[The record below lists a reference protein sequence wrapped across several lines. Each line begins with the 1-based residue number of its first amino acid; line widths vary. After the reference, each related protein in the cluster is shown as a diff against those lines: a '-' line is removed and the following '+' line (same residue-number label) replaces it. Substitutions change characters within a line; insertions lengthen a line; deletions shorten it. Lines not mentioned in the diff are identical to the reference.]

1 MGHRNGVGSGQN
13 DRHALATFAREANA
27 MDDMPGPPHTP
38 VKIAIYDLDRTITR
52 WPTWTPF
59 LLHAVL
65 RHAPWRVALLP
76 VVLGAA
82 GLKALGV
89 IHRDRLKQVMH
100 RAALGTL
107 SPAQAERIAEG
118 WLTRFG
124 PLHIRRQARAQIAA
138 DRAAGY
144 RIVIATAAYAFYAE
158 GIARS
163 VGADALIA
171 TRTALDPRGRLLPRI
186 EGGNCYGPAKLT
198 MIEAWLTE
206 QGVARADAYVRFYS
220 DHVSDVPTFEWADEP
235 VAVNPHAA
243 LRTVAAARGWPQVD
257 WDA

>member
-1 MGHRNGVGSGQN
+1 MS
-13 DRHALATFAREANA
+13 
-27 MDDMPGPPHTP
+27 DMPGPPHTP

-59 LLHAVL
+59 LLHAVV

-82 GLKALGV
+82 GLKALGI

-107 SPAQAERIAEG
+107 STARADRIAAG
-118 WLTRFG
+118 WLARFG
-124 PLHIRRQARAQIAA
+124 PAHIRQGALAQIAA

-158 GIARS
+158 AIARS

-171 TRTALDPRGRLLPRI
+171 TRTALDAQGRLLPRI
-186 EGGNCYGPAKLT
+186 DGDNCYGPFKRT
-198 MIEAWLTE
+198 MIEGWLAA

-220 DHVSDVPTFEWADEP
+220 DHVSDVPTFDWADEP
-235 VAVNPHAA
+235 VVVNPHAA
-243 LRTVAAARGWPQVD
+243 LRAVATARGWPQVD
-257 WDA
+257 WDG